1 MKIEGLSLFR
11 LLYLNIEPYSLG
23 LNKNLTY
30 NVVVCF
36 YLKILR
42 ICDDNCITFVFFRRF
57 YFPDLTRFWN
67 SVLVGGNCF
76 IWVSQGKE
84 MIQCDSQTSLAAFH
98 KSYVVFFC
106 MCSLYDHISF

>member
-1 MKIEGLSLFR
+1 MKIEGLSLFH

-42 ICDDNCITFVFFRRF
+42 ICDDNCITFL
-57 YFPDLTRFWN
+57 YFLEGFIFLTLPGFGILFWLVVI
-67 SVLVGGNCF
+67 VLFGYHRA
-76 IWVSQGKE
+76 KR
-84 MIQCDSQTSLAAFH
+84 
-98 KSYVVFFC
+98 
-106 MCSLYDHISF
+106 